1 MGDAMARLIDQ
12 TCDAIQ
18 AGDPEAV
25 IDGLQLALSFIEH
38 ARGQIAGLDYP
49 EVVTEPASAADLE
62 SLRHLLTE
70 LVRTRPSPAIAGLAV
85 FALGKL
91 YDPGLTEFFVQVI
104 RDHLHGDAGV
114 LYQAMIA
121 LDNLGAN
128 VFAGRQ
134 SMSIRA
140 EDENGALA
148 ADFVRRADLRGR

>member
-1 MGDAMARLIDQ
+1 MARLIDQ
-12 TCDAIQ
+12 AREAIR

-25 IDGLQLALSFIEH
+25 NDGIQLAMSFIEH
-38 ARGQIAGLDYP
+38 ARGQTDGLDWP
-49 EVVTEPASAADLE
+49 EVVAEPASPADLDR
-62 SLRHLLTE
+62 LRDLLTE
-70 LVRTRPSPAIAGLAV
+70 PVRARPSPAVAGPAV

-91 YDPGLTEFFVQVI
+91 YDPGLTEFFVQVL

-134 SMSIRA
+134 SMSIRD
-140 EDENGALA
+140 EDENRVLA